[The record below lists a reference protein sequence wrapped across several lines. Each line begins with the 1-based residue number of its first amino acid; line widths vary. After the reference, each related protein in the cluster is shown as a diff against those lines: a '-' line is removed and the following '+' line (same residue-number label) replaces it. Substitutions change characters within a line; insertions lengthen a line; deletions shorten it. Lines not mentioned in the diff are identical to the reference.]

1 MEVKQG
7 YKQTE
12 LGIIP
17 EEWSVKSI
25 DQIFSFYSTSNYSKA
40 QMTLEGDVGC
50 LHYCLIHAIKNSF
63 YNVKSGIKYYVN
75 MKQAK
80 YEFVVNGDIVMVD
93 ASEDLSGV
101 NKSVEIT
108 GIGNKLYI
116 SGLHTFL
123 LRDRGFLA
131 EYFRGAIL
139 NSNIA
144 KTQMLRLAVGM
155 KVYGVSR
162 PQIKTVLLPVPPFP
176 EQTAIANAL
185 SDMDALINQTE
196 KLIEK
201 KKAIKQGAMQEL
213 LTGRTRLDEFGNQR
227 GYKTTEYG
235 RIPEDWDVKK
245 LGDLGENL
253 IGLTYSPNDVS
264 EYGHLVLRSSN
275 IQNNKLSFG
284 NNVFV
289 NMELPNRVIVK
300 ENDIL
305 ICVRNG
311 SKNLIGKCALIDKA
325 TEGCAFGA
333 FMSVYRT
340 QFAKYIFHQFQ
351 SIIIQKQIDQVM
363 GATIN
368 QLTNKDLSTFKIPVP
383 QNIHEQTAIANVLS
397 DMDINLERA
406 QMKLNKLKQQKQGM
420 MQALLTGKIRLVS

>member
-1 MEVKQG
+1 MELMQG

-12 LGIIP
+12 VGLIP
-17 EEWSVKSI
+17 EDWEVKSI

-50 LHYCLIHAIKNSF
+50 LHYGLIHAIKNSY

-80 YEFVVNGDIVMVD
+80 YEFVVDGDIVMVD

-131 EYFRGAIL
+131 EYFRGSIL

-155 KVYGVSR
+155 KVYGVSK
-162 PQIKTVLLPVPPFP
+162 PQIKTVLLPVPPFH

-185 SDMDALINQTE
+185 SDMDELISQTE

-213 LTGRTRLDEFGNQR
+213 LKPKEGWETKQ
-227 GYKTTEYG
+227 
-235 RIPEDWDVKK
+235 
-245 LGDLGENL
+245 LGDFNFNISDGNYSSKYPKASEFKE
-253 IGLTYSPNDVS
+253 IGIPFIRANNIKRMTVISDDMRFISKQLHA
-264 EYGHLVLRSSN
+264 ELQKGHLQVD
-275 IQNNKLSFG
+275 
-284 NNVFV
+284 
-289 NMELPNRVIVK
+289 
-300 ENDIL
+300 DIL
-305 ICVRNG
+305 ITTRG
-311 SKNLIGKCALIDKA
+311 EIGKIALVPDSQVGSNINAQIVRINTNGKINTKYLA
-325 TEGCAFGA
+325 YF
-333 FMSVYRT
+333 FMKNET
-340 QFAKYIFHQFQ
+340 QKVFQ
-351 SIIIQKQIDQVM
+351 NAQTGSALKQLPVNKLKEILITYPKEHEQKDI
-363 GATIN
+363 ATI
-368 QLTNKDLSTFKIPVP
+368 LY
-383 QNIHEQTAIANVLS
+383 
-397 DMDINLERA
+397 DMDFQIFELES
-406 QMKLNKLKQQKQGM
+406 KLDKLKQQKQGM
-420 MQALLTGKIRLVS
+420 MQALLTGKIRIVS

>member
-50 LHYCLIHAIKNSF
+50 LHYGLIHAIKNSF

-185 SDMDALINQTE
+185 SDMDALISQTE

-201 KKAIKQGAMQEL
+201 KKAIKQGVMQEL
-213 LTGRTRLDEFGNQR
+213 LKPKEGWVKVTLGSVINVSR
-227 GYKTTEYG
+227 GGSPRPIQDFLTSDADGINWIKIGDTDIESKYINSANEKI
-235 RIPEDWDVKK
+235 IPEGEKNSRKVNV
-245 LGDLGENL
+245 GDFLLSNSMSFGRPYILN
-253 IGLTYSPNDVS
+253 IDGCIHD
-264 EYGHLVLRSSN
+264 GWLVLQNYDAHFDQEFLYYSLMSSYVLKQYLRLAAGSGVLN
-275 IQNNKLSFG
+275 LNK
-284 NNVFV
+284 
-289 NMELPNRVIVK
+289 EIVK
-300 ENDIL
+300 GVQLLKPRDLNEQRAIADIL
-305 ICVRNG
+305 
-311 SKNLIGKCALIDKA
+311 STMDKDIDL
-325 TEGCAFGA
+325 
-333 FMSVYRT
+333 
-340 QFAKYIFHQFQ
+340 Q
-351 SIIIQKQIDQVM
+351 II
-363 GATIN
+363 
-368 QLTNKDLSTFKIPVP
+368 
-383 QNIHEQTAIANVLS
+383 
-397 DMDINLERA
+397 
-406 QMKLNKLKQQKQGM
+406 KLNKLKQQKQGM